1 MLRYAEEIEEHI
13 TVRGEQ
19 NFYSDRST
27 QLVRTV
33 GVN

>member
-19 NFYSDRST
+19 NFYGRST